1 MPSKTSS
8 YKVGKLFHN
17 TLFKKNLL
25 RFWPLWLCYTITWVI
40 MLPLTAFF
48 AHRPEYYESP
58 NDIFYI
64 IRMQYEVTNYGGLT
78 MAIIFGVLV
87 AMAMFSYLMN
97 ARSVGLMHTL
107 PIRREGLFL
116 TNYVSGLF
124 MFLCTH
130 VVTFLLLLLVMM
142 PKLGDMSGAY
152 LAATTQGFWV
162 VTGLTFFFYSFGVFC
177 AVFTGQVLAV
187 PAFYAILN
195 VLAVAVKALMQ
206 VFVSIFLY
214 GIESYSNWDSGLARW
229 LSPVFR
235 LSESLDTVSDYNLD
249 SELIGVHTK
258 SPEEVG
264 IYAIVGVVLIV
275 VAYFAY
281 KYRRS
286 ESAGDVVAIGWAK
299 PVFKYGVA
307 FCSALSLGQGL
318 YALTWG
324 QMFERHT
331 SLITILLCMIATGWF
346 GYYAAEMLLK
356 KSFRVFKSG
365 FKGAAIFAVALLLLF
380 GCMATDVF
388 GVEKWVPDDVSK
400 IEAVDYHIS
409 GHGSVAGVMEDEEM
423 IANLTALHQ
432 AVLANRDEQ
441 EQRYNADWDD
451 WENDNFYVY
460 FHLNYYLENDR
471 EVSRNYHLVFT
482 PEELSGKVPSDLLDQ
497 LKKFT
502 QTPSVQLE
510 EIYGS
515 IDLDAVNVCGGEF
528 YYYAQED
535 YEDRQFYSIRPEEAA
550 VLQNALIEDAT
561 AGRFTPVFSNL
572 DSDVFINDLNLEWE
586 TKDGEYYDNNHYSFT
601 TNCTSTIAA
610 LKELGI
616 VNDERL
622 LVTED
627 EMYAYENST
636 QNTVSLQETEPI
648 TPSVSE
654 TE

>member
-8 YKVGKLFHN
+8 YKVGKLFHH
-17 TLFKKNLL
+17 TLFKKNLK

-40 MLPLTAFF
+40 MLPMTAFF
-48 AHRPEYYESP
+48 AHRQDYLESA
-58 NDIFYI
+58 NEIYHL
-64 IRMQYEVTNYGGLT
+64 IRMQYEITNYGGLT

-107 PIRREGLFL
+107 PIRREGLFV

-124 MFLCTH
+124 MFFCSH
-130 VVTFLLLLLVMM
+130 VLTFLLLLLVMM
-142 PKLGDMSGAY
+142 PALGGMSGAY
-152 LAATTQGFWV
+152 LTATVQGFWV
-162 VTGLTFFFYSFGVFC
+162 VNGLTFFFYSLGVFC

-195 VLAVAVKALMQ
+195 ILAVSIKALMQ
-206 VFVSIFLY
+206 VFVSLFLY
-214 GIESYSNWDSGLARW
+214 GVQSYSNWDSGLAAW

-235 LSESLDTVSDYNLD
+235 LSKSLDTVSDFNLN
-249 SELIGVHTK
+249 SELIGVHTR

-264 IYAIVGVVLIV
+264 IYAVAGVVLVV
-275 VAYFAY
+275 VAFFAN

-318 YALTWG
+318 YGLTWG
-324 QMFERHT
+324 QMFDRHN

-365 FKGAAIFAVALLLLF
+365 FKGAVIFAVALVLLF

-388 GVEKWVPDDVSK
+388 GVEKWIPDDASK
-400 IEAVDYHIS
+400 IEAIDYHIS
-409 GHGSVAGVMEDEEM
+409 GQGSVSGELKDPEM
-423 IANLTALHQ
+423 IANLKALHQ
-432 AVLANRDEQ
+432 AVLSNREEQ
-441 EQRYNADWDD
+441 EKRDNANYQD
-451 WENDNFYVY
+451 ENLYVY
-460 FHLNYYLENDR
+460 FHLNYRLENDR
-471 EVSRNYHLVFT
+471 TVSRYYHLVFT
-482 PEELSGKVPSDLLDQ
+482 PEELSGQTPSDLLDQ
-497 LKKFT
+497 LKEFT

-515 IDLDAVNVCGGEF
+515 MDLDTVNVCGGEF
-528 YYYAQED
+528 YYYAQNNP
-535 YEDRQFYSIRPEEAA
+535 EDRRFYSIRPEEAS

-572 DSDVFINDLNLEWE
+572 ESKVFRNELYLEWE
-586 TKDGEYYDNNHYSFT
+586 TKSGEYYDNNYYAFT
-601 TNCTSTIAA
+601 TNCTSTITA

-616 VNDERL
+616 VNNERI

-627 EMYAYENST
+627 EMNAYENNA
-636 QNTVSLQETEPI
+636 QNTVSLQETESI